1 MIKLKDLL
9 KESTWANRKFGERLP
24 TMADY
29 KKLKEEKLNEDQY
42 GAESGRFVPL
52 KIDKHAPNTRENFKD
67 SIRSLSN
74 AAYGF
79 SLSEDAEMDDPGAA
93 KQAHQAY
100 NKWAKGI
107 GTKLQKLYKELS
119 GGWKVYHNN
128 LYKTWKV

>member
-52 KIDKHAPNTRENFKD
+52 KIDKYAPNTRENFKD
-67 SIRSLSN
+67 SIKSLSN

-107 GTKLQKLYKELS
+107 GTKLQKLYKELN
-119 GGWKVYHNN
+119 GGLKVYHDTFD
-128 LYKTWKV
+128 KGRK